1 MLGLCYLYISKC
13 DSRRLD
19 LMAATLVK
27 MAIVAKNGKN
37 YSYI

>member
-19 LMAATLVK
+19 LMSATLVK
-27 MAIVAKNGKN
+27 MAIVANGKN